1 MKPKQVVL
9 SLIVAGWLGV
19 AAFGLPYAAGG
30 IYLAVHKTDP
40 RTVQATTWGEYWD
53 AYKEDPK
60 EKKRLQASMGGAAFL
75 LFGLPLILILVA
87 MSKSRSLHGDAR
99 WATTSE
105 AQGAKLFEEEGLIL
119 GKFGGKYLLMNE
131 PKFAM
136 LIAPTRSGK
145 GVGTI
150 ISTASA
156 HSEASLA
163 STPSRP
169 QASG

>member
-1 MKPKQVVL
+1 ML

-19 AAFGLPYAAGG
+19 AALSLPYAAGG

-53 AYKEDPK
+53 SYKDDPK

-105 AQGAKLFEEEGLIL
+105 AQGAKAAARAL
-119 GKFGGKYLLMNE
+119 
-131 PKFAM
+131 
-136 LIAPTRSGK
+136 
-145 GVGTI
+145 
-150 ISTASA
+150 
-156 HSEASLA
+156 SLA
-163 STPSRP
+163 RNLEGGLKCVWVMLSPGFSSGGCSAASRTIRRLRP
-169 QASG
+169 RARQQQAVVFSW